1 MAYKNIE
8 NAKDILEL
16 NDGDTIGKSSL
27 YSLIVHSKIY
37 GSSAYLGS
45 IYEVKN
51 TPQQG
56 INWIGDDISPLA
68 VIVKS
73 KAGNY
78 FQDSRNEYAFK
89 ARNGIV
95 NKYEKANQV
104 LINQKKYGYPIMYF
118 VEAGYGDWKL
128 LGRFSVIEIKD
139 RSVVLSAFNKKSN
152 DDNKIIEPK
161 KTSNINNV
169 SRENVFPCET
179 KQTTKTVAILIKKC
193 VKNDWPKWELP
204 TEDETFQLAKIC
216 TKYIRFLS
224 PVIVQKIVENNESL
238 RARVCEKLE
247 SKGINSELYFWEK
260 SSCCFPGIRRYA
272 GSSEIS
278 AYRKRSEINFIED
291 ALALDDNDYPK
302 QIWSFIFRGSQFS
315 KFGPTGYSLA
325 HLVDHKKD
333 KNRMEEEFSSE
344 DKNAFE
350 KPFYGLYTC
359 ATNSVFIPNNL
370 MKPTDFNGQIRNLLF
385 RKAESLYGSF
395 CNLVPTSIKLNKN
408 TDNKWNINNFD
419 WAEPVGTT
427 DNIDAFLKFRKNKL
441 ELLFE
446 T

>member
-1 MAYKNIE
+1 MAYKSLKT
-8 NAKDILEL
+8 AKDILEL
-16 NDGDTIGKSSL
+16 NNGDTIGKSSL
-27 YSLIVHSKIY
+27 YSLIVNSKQY
-37 GSSAYLGS
+37 GSSAYLGQD
-45 IYEVKN
+45 YEVKN

-56 INWIGDDISPLA
+56 INWIGDDIKPKA

-78 FQDSRNEYAFK
+78 LQDSRNEYAFK
-89 ARNGIV
+89 ARNRVV

-118 VEAGYGDWKL
+118 IESGYDDWKL
-128 LGRFSVIEIKD
+128 LGRFQVIEIKNT
-139 RSVVLSAFNKKSN
+139 SVVLSPFNVNTTNNNSSNESKQIFANEVLSTKSSTANTVKPAFV
-152 DDNKIIEPK
+152 I
-161 KTSNINNV
+161 
-169 SRENVFPCET
+169 
-179 KQTTKTVAILIKKC
+179 IKKDK
-193 VKNDWPKWELP
+193 KNDWPKWDLP
-204 TEDETFQLAKIC
+204 TEDETYQLAKIC

-224 PVIVQKIVENNESL
+224 PVIVKKIVENNELL
-238 RARVCEKLE
+238 RASVCEKLE

-278 AYRKRSEINFIED
+278 AYRKRSEINSIED

-315 KFGPTGYSLA
+315 KFGPIGYSLA

-333 KNRMEEEFSSE
+333 KNRMAEEFSSE

-408 TDNKWNINNFD
+408 IDTKWDINNFE
-419 WAEPVGTT
+419 WAEPTGTT
-427 DNIDAFLKFRKNKL
+427 DNIEAFLNFRKNKL